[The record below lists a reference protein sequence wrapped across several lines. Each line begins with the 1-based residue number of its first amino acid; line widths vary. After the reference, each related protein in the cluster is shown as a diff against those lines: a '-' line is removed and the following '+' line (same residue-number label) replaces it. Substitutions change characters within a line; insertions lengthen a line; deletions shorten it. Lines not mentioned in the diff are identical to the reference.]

1 MKYGYAPIKPVAVR
15 TYLSIL
21 IQVARIDGRYD
32 WEEKKLIERISIK
45 HSVSREE
52 LDEINRNPEPIG
64 DLKLLSEDYK
74 IEIYYNIIRL
84 IKIDLR
90 IRPNEIILSQT
101 IASRL
106 GFKRSAVQAMI
117 PLVSDHPSK
126 FINYTSIRRKISPYL

>member
-74 IEIYYNIIRL
+74 IEIFYNIIRL